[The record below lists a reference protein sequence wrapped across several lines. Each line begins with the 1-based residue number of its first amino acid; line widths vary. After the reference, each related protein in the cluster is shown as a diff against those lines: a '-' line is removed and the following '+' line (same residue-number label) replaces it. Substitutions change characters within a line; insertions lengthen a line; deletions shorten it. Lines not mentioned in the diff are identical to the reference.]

1 MKVKIFCMLALVST
15 GLMASEARMPE
26 DMLRGKNSQ
35 YQDGFRDGFREAIRM
50 MNSGS
55 SSGQG
60 NYSRKIQISKA
71 SYGSAR
77 GRCDFT
83 ERLGRSANDKSS
95 YHFKAGNQWC
105 GDPSD
110 GYQKMATIEYS
121 CRGNMKRAYVR
132 EGQSETLR
140 CN

>member
-1 MKVKIFCMLALVST
+1 MKLKLFCMLALVST

-26 DMLRGKNSQ
+26 EMLRGRNQQ

-50 MNSGS
+50 MNNGG
-55 SSGQG
+55 GQG
-60 NYSRKIQISKA
+60 NYDRNIQINKA
-71 SYGSAR
+71 IYGSTR

-83 ERLGRSANDKSS
+83 DRLGRSANGKSS
-95 YHFKAGNQWC
+95 FYFKAGNQWC
-105 GDPSD
+105 GDPSN

-121 CRGNMKRAYVR
+121 CRGKMKRAYLR